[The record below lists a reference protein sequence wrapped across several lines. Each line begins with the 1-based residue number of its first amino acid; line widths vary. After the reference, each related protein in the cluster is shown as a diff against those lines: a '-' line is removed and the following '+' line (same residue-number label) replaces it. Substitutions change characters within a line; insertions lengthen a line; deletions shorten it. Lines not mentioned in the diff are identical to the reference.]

1 MHTYKARKLPL
12 VTRSALGLSAGLGL
26 SLTLAGCL
34 PSAPK
39 EATPPPTTPTVDDPT
54 NLSAKQLFN
63 AEVLPLLTAT
73 CGACHSREVG
83 VGPGFLHSASTDPAV
98 YDPYPVVV
106 GWNGFI
112 GTDPELSSLITKG
125 QHEGPALTMSQ
136 YDSVLRWLKKEKSE
150 RDAVT
155 VIPFKP
161 QLPPQAIIISA
172 SKTSPQYNY
181 FDLSKLD
188 SGFNG
193 AIIRFVATT
202 LNANGSGLELSD
214 LRMINTKPG
223 APVMGDQR
231 SIHYKSPLFVMWRVS
246 VPYPDPGNSF
256 DGYDRTVALNQND
269 PSSTGVALGPGIL
282 VLDQYQ
288 PGYAIS
294 IVFDTI
300 ELVKPVA
307 GANPCTATQ
316 NTYFKNNIAYHYLG
330 ATTAGSPVT
339 CAKAGA
345 CHNSVARAAE
355 IDISPAAAGASNL
368 DSLCEQFKFYNQLGI
383 IARNTDPNQTAGHA
397 YKFNATECTNLTPPE
412 PGCFANFKAALD
424 TWRATQ

>member
-1 MHTYKARKLPL
+1 MHIEIARSWYRKLGG
-12 VTRSALGLSAGLGL
+12 AFGLSAGLGL
-26 SLTLAGCL
+26 TLSLSSGCL
-34 PSAPK
+34 PTAPK
-39 EATPPPTTPTVDDPT
+39 EVEGPPAPPTVDNPS

-63 AEVLPLLTAT
+63 AEVLPLLTST

-83 VGPGFLHSASTDPAV
+83 VGPGFLRSASTDPAI
-98 YDPYPVVV
+98 YDPYPIVT

-112 GTDPELSSLITKG
+112 ASDPELSSLLTKG

-136 YDSVLRWLKKEKSE
+136 YDSVLAWLKKEKAE

-161 QLPPQAIIISA
+161 QLPPQTLIIS
-172 SKTSPQYNY
+172 TTEENT

-193 AIIRFVATT
+193 AIIKFKATT
-202 LNANGSGLELSD
+202 LNANGSGLELRD
-214 LRMINTKPG
+214 LRLINTKPG
-223 APVMGDQR
+223 VPVMGDQR
-231 SIHYKSPLFVMWRVS
+231 SIHYRSPLFVLWRVS

-256 DGYDRTVALNQND
+256 DGLDRTVALNQND
-269 PSSTGVALGPGIL
+269 AGITGAALGPGIL

-307 GANPCTATQ
+307 GANPCSAGQ

-330 ATTAGSPVT
+330 ATMAGNPVS

-345 CHNSVARAAE
+345 CHNSTARAAE
-355 IDISPAAAGASNL
+355 IDISPAAAMAANL
-368 DSLCEQFKFYNQLGI
+368 DTLCEQFKFYNQLGI
-383 IARNTDPNQTAGHA
+383 IARNTDPNQNAGHA
-397 YKFNATECTNLTPPE
+397 YKWTATECNNLTPPE
-412 PGCFANFKAALD
+412 PNCFANFSSRLD
-424 TWRATQ
+424 TWRNTP